1 MSPKRQRW
9 LIGSGIA
16 AVVTILAISVVA
28 RIPFSSKILSERVTE
43 SLAERLD
50 AEVELGGLTLHAFP
64 TLHATGTGL
73 TIRHKGRTD
82 VPPLITIKSFT
93 MHTSLMSAWRQPR
106 RARPP
111 RRARDPDSPG

>member
-1 MSPKRQRW
+1 VSPKRQRW

-43 SLAERLD
+43 SLADRLD
-50 AEVELGGLTLHAFP
+50 AEVELGALTLHAFP
-64 TLHATGTGL
+64 TLHAVGSGL

-82 VPPLITIKSFT
+82 VPRLSPSSRSPCT
-93 MHTSLMSAWRQPR
+93 
-106 RARPP
+106 RA
-111 RRARDPDSPG
+111 